1 MNEKTITCIIC
12 PSSCRITVQADGDEI
27 KSIEGN
33 SCKRGYEY
41 ARSEYLHPERK
52 LTSTV
57 KAIGYKA
64 PVISVRTSK
73 PIPKDMQLECM
84 KVIRELTVEAP
95 FEIGRVVFKNILN
108 TGADIVLTND

>member
-1 MNEKTITCIIC
+1 MTEKLITCIIC
-12 PSSCRITVQADGDEI
+12 PSSCKITVKGEGEEI
-27 KSIEGN
+27 KSVEGFT
-33 SCKRGYEY
+33 CKRGEEY

-57 KAIGYKA
+57 RAIGYKA

-84 KVIRELTVEAP
+84 KQIRNITVEAP
-95 FEIGRVVFKNILN
+95 FEIGRVVIENILN
-108 TGADIVLTND
+108 TGADVILTNN